1 MQLFSLIENEI
12 REFVEGQTEIHD
24 GYNFSQWKLIKRIVL
39 YMNQV
44 FPKGK
49 LDSQGNYKYWFDIIS
64 PRIDSE
70 IKNVDFDVKDI
81 RVYSTGEND
90 DARVHIANAYLKD
103 WLKKTGQSEDL
114 NEIVEQGSAWGNVV
128 LKRLKKDYE
137 ICDLRNLYVVN
148 QTAFSLND
156 TPVIERHIMT
166 QSQLREKRG
175 IWNNIDEAI
184 KGCAEKSL
192 ATTVSTGSSVEKET
206 PYYEVFE
213 RNGEVSTKDL
223 NEAMGKG
230 GGKEDEYVLA
240 KIVTVG
246 VRRTGGS
253 PQLKY
258 VLYADKISEMPY
270 KEYHRGRYQGRW
282 MRQGLYEVLM
292 DCQTRANEIGNQ
304 IARGLEWSSKT
315 IFRSSDKIITQNIL
329 TDLNSGDVIRS
340 ADLAH
345 VPVRME
351 GLDQLIADWNR
362 VMELADRLANSYEVV
377 TGESMPSGTPFRLGA
392 MLNQNANKLFDY
404 LREKLTIAMRDLIE
418 DWILPEVL
426 QDLKHEDV
434 IMLTGD
440 DQWRERYYEMLV
452 QDWYLKNL
460 VVIGPHAQEEAD
472 MLKSVQ
478 LELLLKNEDVRIK
491 ADRGY
496 WEGFKPRIRVELGG
510 ERVALM
516 AELETRANLVALEND
531 TIRRTALIEQIY
543 RLKGIDVS
551 SLPKTPPEAMIPQQQ
566 VASPPQAGAG
576 LVPPEQKSFKTQN
589 AS

>member
-1 MQLFSLIENEI
+1 MSLFSKIENEI

-44 FPKGK
+44 YPKGK
-49 LDSQGNYKYWFDIIS
+49 VDSQGNYKYWFDIIS

-70 IKNVDFDVKDI
+70 VKNVDFDVKDI
-81 RVYSTGEND
+81 VVYSTGDND
-90 DARVHIANAYLKD
+90 DARIHISNAYLKD

-114 NEIVEQGSAWGNVV
+114 NEIVEEGSGWGNVV

-148 QTAFSLND
+148 QTAFSLKD
-156 TPVIERHIMT
+156 SPVIERHIMT

-175 IWNNIDEAI
+175 VWKNIDEAI

-192 ATTVSTGSSVEKET
+192 ATTVTTGQVADKET

-213 RNGEVSTKDL
+213 RNGEVSTQDL
-223 NEAMGKG
+223 AEAQGKSG
-230 GGKEDEYVLA
+230 GSEDEYILA
-240 KIVTVG
+240 KIVACG
-246 VRRTGGS
+246 IRRTGGS

-282 MRQGLYEVLM
+282 LRQGLYEILM

-315 IFRSSDKIITQNIL
+315 IFASSDKVIANNIL
-329 TDLNSGDVIRS
+329 TDLNSGDIIRS
-340 ADLAH
+340 VDLRQ

-404 LREKLTIAMRDLIE
+404 IREKLTITMRDLIE
-418 DWILPEVL
+418 DWILPEIL
-426 QDLKHEDV
+426 SDLKQEEV
-434 IMLTGD
+434 ILLTGD
-440 DQWRERYYEMLV
+440 EQWRERYYEMLV

-460 VVIGPHAQEEAD
+460 VNFGPHTQQEAD
-472 MLKSVQ
+472 MIKEFQ
-478 LELLLKNEDVRIK
+478 LDQLMKKENVRIK
-491 ADRGY
+491 AEKSY
-496 WEGFKPRIRVELGG
+496 WTSFEPRIRVELGG

-516 AELETRANLVALEND
+516 AELETLANFIALEND
-531 TIRRTALIEQIY
+531 TVRRTALIE
-543 RLKGIDVS
+543 LAMKKKGIDVD
-551 SLPKTPPEAMIPQQQ
+551 SLPKTPPEALMPQQAQ

-576 LVPPEQKSFKTQN
+576 LVPPQPQSFNQGQ
-589 AS
+589 